1 MHEILSDFQMEILG
15 KELDLGVWA
24 LGQWRAKIKLEII
37 SKQVLL
43 KFLRLKEILKGLVKN
58 IFDKDTRLKS

>member
-24 LGQWRAKIKLEII
+24 SGQWRAKIKLEII
-37 SKQVLL
+37 SIQVLL